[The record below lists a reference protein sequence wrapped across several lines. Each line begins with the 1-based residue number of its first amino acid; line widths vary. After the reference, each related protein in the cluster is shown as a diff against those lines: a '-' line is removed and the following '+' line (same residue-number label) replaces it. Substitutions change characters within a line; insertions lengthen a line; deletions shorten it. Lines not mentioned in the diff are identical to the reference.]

1 MAPAASVVVER
12 PPVLRAGGRSGHGP
26 DWKSQLG
33 CVAGYTEPVSELP
46 PETVFAGHRIEAV
59 IGRGG
64 MGVVYRATQLDL
76 ERPVALKI
84 VAPELVQDEA
94 ARRRFVQESRL
105 AASIDHPH
113 VIPIHQAGEEGG
125 VPYLVMRYVAG
136 DDGRSLVRREG
147 PLAPER
153 AARIVAQVADA
164 LDAAHMAGLVH
175 RDVKPANVLLGAGDH
190 AYLSDFGLT
199 RHVRSISDATRTGHW
214 VGTLDYVAPE
224 QIRGG
229 EIDARADV
237 YALGCLLFFLLTARV
252 PFPSESDEAKLWAH
266 LTAPPPRVTAVVSDA
281 PAAFDDVIRR
291 ALAKAPDDRYPS
303 AGDLGRAALAAAAG
317 TSPAVRE
324 RAVARGAASPIEAR
338 TRSSDRAASPPRRAR
353 SAWAAALLAVA
364 MIGGVTA
371 LVIAFGD
378 EREQDGSAARTG
390 PARPPEP
397 RVVSRIPTAARP
409 SVLAGFGTRL
419 WVGTFG
425 ADRLQ
430 AVDARTDRT
439 LRRFRP
445 PVGKGTEGLAVGGDV
460 LWVAARPRRLLRL
473 DPTSGRAVAPPIDLT
488 MRPIELVADGDDVWV
503 SLVPPAG
510 GSAQIARLD
519 AASGTIQTIIPVST
533 QIRGM
538 VLARGWL
545 WTLHAG
551 PNVLLRRDPRTLVP
565 RQQVDLPGRTVGSL
579 AYGAG
584 SVWATIPDEDQL
596 VRYNERSRTRAT
608 VAVGSRPIGVA
619 VRDRQVLVAAS
630 GSSTLEF
637 VDARSLRPARDAVR
651 VPLNPQALLVR
662 QDTIWL
668 ACVGVNV
675 VARVEPAA

>member
-1 MAPAASVVVER
+1 M
-12 PPVLRAGGRSGHGP
+12 
-26 DWKSQLG
+26 
-33 CVAGYTEPVSELP
+33 SELP
-46 PETVFAGHRIEAV
+46 PGTVFAGHRIEAV

-84 VAPELVQDEA
+84 VAPELVQDET

-147 PLAPER
+147 ALPPER
-153 AARIVAQVADA
+153 ASRIVAQVADA

-229 EIDARADV
+229 DIDARADV
-237 YALGCLLFFLLTARV
+237 YALGCLLFFLLTAQV
-252 PFPSESDEAKLWAH
+252 PFPSENDEAKLWAH
-266 LTAPPPRVTAVVSDA
+266 LTAQPPRVTAVVPEA

-291 ALAKAPDDRYPS
+291 ALAKAPDQRYPS
-303 AGDLGRAALAAAAG
+303 AGDLGRAAVAAAAG
-317 TSPAVRE
+317 VRSAAPE
-324 RAVARGAASPIEAR
+324 RAVARAGAAPVETR
-338 TRSSDRAASPPRRAR
+338 TRTSVGPGSPRGRTR
-353 SAWAAALLAVA
+353 LIGRVALLAA
-364 MIGGVTA
+364 GVIAGVVA
-371 LVIAFGD
+371 LVLAVGD
-378 EREQDGSAARTG
+378 ERERDGSPAR
-390 PARPPEP
+390 ARPPEP
-397 RVVSRIPTAARP
+397 RVVSRLRTAPRP
-409 SVLAGFGTRL
+409 SVLATFGPRL

-430 AVDARTDRT
+430 AVDVKTNST
-439 LRRFRP
+439 LSRFRP

-460 LWVAARPRRLLRL
+460 LWVAARPQRLLRL
-473 DPTSGRAVAPPIDLT
+473 DPTSGRPVAPPIDLP

-503 SLVPPAG
+503 SLVSPAG
-510 GSAQIARLD
+510 ASAQIARLD
-519 AASGTIQTIIPVST
+519 AATGTIQAIIPVST
-533 QIRGM
+533 EIRGM
-538 VLARGWL
+538 LFARGWL
-545 WTLHAG
+545 WTLHAD

-565 RQQVDLPGRTVGSL
+565 RQRVDLPGRTVGSL

-637 VDARSLRPARDAVR
+637 VDARSLRPARDPLR

>member
-1 MAPAASVVVER
+1 M
-12 PPVLRAGGRSGHGP
+12 
-26 DWKSQLG
+26 
-33 CVAGYTEPVSELP
+33 SELP
-46 PETVFAGHRIEAV
+46 SGTVFAGHRIEAV

-84 VAPELVQDEA
+84 VAPELVQDET

-105 AASIDHPH
+105 AASIDHPN

-147 PLAPER
+147 PLSPER

-237 YALGCLLFFLLTARV
+237 YALGCLLFFLLTAQV
-252 PFPSESDEAKLWAH
+252 PFPSEGDEAKLWAH
-266 LTAPPPRVTAVVSDA
+266 LTAPPPRATAVVSET

-291 ALAKAPDDRYPS
+291 ALAKAPDHRYPS
-303 AGDLGRAALAAAAG
+303 AGDLGRAAVAAATGVPSVA
-317 TSPAVRE
+317 PE
-324 RAVARGAASPIEAR
+324 RAVARGGASPIDTR
-338 TRSSDRAASPPRRAR
+338 TRTSAPAGSPPRRAR
-353 SAWAAALLAVA
+353 FIWLAALLTAAVV
-364 MIGGVTA
+364 GGVAA
-371 LVIAFGD
+371 LVLAFGD
-378 EREQDGSAARTG
+378 EPERDGSAARAR
-390 PARPPEP
+390 PAPPPEP
-397 RVVSRIPTAARP
+397 RVVSRFRTAARP
-409 SVLAGFGTRL
+409 SALAAFGPRL

-425 ADRLQ
+425 ADHLQ
-430 AVDARTDRT
+430 AVDVRTDRT
-439 LRRFRP
+439 LQRFRP

-460 LWVAARPRRLLRL
+460 LWVAARPQRLLRL
-473 DPTSGRAVAPPIDLT
+473 DPTSGRTVAPPIDLT
-488 MRPIELVADGDDVWV
+488 MRPVELAADGDDVWV

-510 GSAQIARLD
+510 GSAQVARLD
-519 AASGTIQTIIPVST
+519 AASGTVQAIVPVSNE
-533 QIRGM
+533 IRGM

-545 WTLHAG
+545 WTLHAA
-551 PNVLLRRDPRTLVP
+551 PNALVRRDPRTLAP
-565 RQQVDLPGRTVGSL
+565 KQRVDLPGRTVGSL

-596 VRYNERSRTRAT
+596 VRYNERSRIRAK
-608 VAVGSRPIGVA
+608 VAVGSRPFGVA

-637 VDARSLRPARDAVR
+637 VDARSLRQARAAVR
-651 VPLNPQALLVR
+651 VPLNPQALLVSE
-662 QDTIWL
+662 DTIWL

-675 VARVEPAA
+675 VVRVEPAA

>member
-1 MAPAASVVVER
+1 M
-12 PPVLRAGGRSGHGP
+12 
-26 DWKSQLG
+26 
-33 CVAGYTEPVSELP
+33 SELP
-46 PETVFAGHRIEAV
+46 SGTVFAGHRIEAV

-76 ERPVALKI
+76 ERLVALKV

-113 VIPIHQAGEEGG
+113 VIPIHRAGEEGG
-125 VPYLVMRYVAG
+125 VPYLVMRHVAG

-147 PLAPER
+147 PLPPER

-199 RHVRSISDATRTGHW
+199 RHVGSISDATRTGHW

-237 YALGCLLFFLLTARV
+237 YALGCLLYFLLTAEV

-266 LTAPPPRVTAVVSDA
+266 LTAPPPRVTTVVSQA
-281 PAAFDDVIRR
+281 PAAFDDVIAR
-291 ALAKAPDDRYPS
+291 ALAKAPEDRYPS
-303 AGDLGRAALAAAAG
+303 AGDLGRAAVAAAAG
-317 TSPAVRE
+317 VALVEPE
-324 RAVARGAASPIEAR
+324 RAVATGSASPIETPTR
-338 TRSSDRAASPPRRAR
+338 TSAPDERPTHRSRFIWP
-353 SAWAAALLAVA
+353 AALLAAGLLAVVA
-364 MIGGVTA
+364 A
-371 LVIAFGD
+371 LVLSLGD
-378 EREQDGSAARTG
+378 ERERDRNAARAT
-390 PARPPEP
+390 PALPPEP
-397 RVVSRIPTAARP
+397 RVVSRLRTEARP
-409 SVLAGFGTRL
+409 SVLAAFGSRL

-430 AVDARTDRT
+430 AIDVRTDRT
-439 LRRFRP
+439 LRRLRP
-445 PVGKGTEGLAVGGDV
+445 PVGKGTEDLAIGGDV

-473 DPTSGRAVAPPIDLT
+473 DPASGRAVAPPIDLT
-488 MRPIELVADGDDVWV
+488 MTPVELAADGDDVWV
-503 SLVPPAG
+503 SLVPPT

-519 AASGTIQTIIPVST
+519 AASGIVQAIVPVSSE
-533 QIRGM
+533 IRDM
-538 VLARGWL
+538 MFERGRL
-545 WTLHAG
+545 WTLHAE
-551 PNVLLRRDPRTLVP
+551 PNVLVRRDPRTLVP
-565 RQQVDLPGRTVGSL
+565 KRRVDLPGRTVGSL

-584 SVWATIPDEDQL
+584 FVWATIPDEDQL
-596 VRYNERSRTRAT
+596 VRYNESSRTRAT
-608 VAVGSRPIGVA
+608 VAVGSRPLGVA
-619 VRDRQVLVAAS
+619 VRDRQVWVAAS

-637 VDARSLRPARDAVR
+637 VDARSLRQARDPVR

-662 QDTIWL
+662 QDTIWVT
-668 ACVGVNV
+668 CVGVNV

>member
-1 MAPAASVVVER
+1 M
-12 PPVLRAGGRSGHGP
+12 G
-26 DWKSQLG
+26 
-33 CVAGYTEPVSELP
+33 ELP
-46 PETVFAGHRIEAV
+46 SGTVFAGHRIEAV

-76 ERPVALKI
+76 ERVVALKI
-84 VAPELVQDEA
+84 VAPELVQDET

-113 VIPIHQAGEEGG
+113 VIPIHRAGEEDG

-147 PLAPER
+147 PLSPER
-153 AARIVAQVADA
+153 AARIVAQIADA

-237 YALGCLLFFLLTARV
+237 YALGCLLFFLLTAEV

-266 LTAPPPRVTAVVSDA
+266 LTAPPPRVTSVASEA

-291 ALAKAPDDRYPS
+291 ALAKAPDHRYPS
-303 AGDLGRAALAAAAG
+303 AGDLGRAAVAAAAG
-317 TSPAVRE
+317 MPAAAPE
-324 RAVARGAASPIEAR
+324 RAVARGSASPIETR
-338 TRSSDRAASPPRRAR
+338 TRTSAPAGPPPRRVR
-353 SAWAAALLAVA
+353 LTWLAALLSAAV
-364 MIGGVTA
+364 IGGVAA
-371 LVIAFGD
+371 LVLAFGD
-378 EREQDGSAARTG
+378 ERERDGTAGR
-390 PARPPEP
+390 ARPAEP

-409 SVLAGFGTRL
+409 SVLAAFGPRL

-430 AVDARTDRT
+430 AVDVRTDRT
-439 LRRFRP
+439 LSRFRP

-460 LWVAARPRRLLRL
+460 LWVAARPQRLLRL

-488 MRPIELVADGDDVWV
+488 MRPIELAADGDDVWV
-503 SLVPPAG
+503 SLVPPAD

-519 AASGTIQTIIPVST
+519 AANGTIQAIIPVST
-533 QIRGM
+533 EIRGM
-538 VLARGWL
+538 MFVRGWL
-545 WTLHAG
+545 WTLHAA
-551 PNVLLRRDPRTLVP
+551 PNVLVRRDPRTLVP
-565 RQQVDLPGRTVGSL
+565 RQRVDLPGRTVGSL

-619 VRDRQVLVAAS
+619 VRGRQVLVAAS

-637 VDARSLRPARDAVR
+637 VDARSLRPARDPVR
-651 VPLNPQALLVR
+651 VPLNPQALLVS